1 MSGLI
6 KIFDNHTE
14 AVEVEKGVTV
24 VPAANTIITTI
35 DKIASWG
42 RRSSLWPLTF
52 GLACCAIEMMAAGAS
67 HYDLDR
73 FGVIFRASPRQA
85 DVMIVAGTVSKKM
98 APVVVNLYH
107 QMPEPRYVIAMG
119 SCACSGGIFN
129 TYSTVQGVDE
139 ILPVDVYIP
148 GCPPRPEALI
158 EGILNLQE
166 KIKNESYYRERC
178 LSGVCLIEN
187 SKFGAKDESHRNS
200 EEIKR

>member
-1 MSGLI
+1 MI
-6 KIFDNHTE
+6 HIIDTVTE
-14 AVEVEKGVTV
+14 PVEVEEGIRVI
-24 VPAANTIITTI
+24 PAANTIITTL

-42 RRSSLWPLTF
+42 RMSSLWPLTF
-52 GLACCAIEMMAAGAS
+52 GLACCAIEMMAAAAS

-73 FGVIFRASPRQA
+73 FGIIMRATPRQA
-85 DVMIVAGTVSKKM
+85 DVMIVAGTVTKKM

-129 TYSTVQGVDE
+129 TYSTAQGVDE

-158 EGILNLQE
+158 QGILKLQE
-166 KIKNESYYRERC
+166 KIKNESYIKKG
-178 LSGVCLIEN
+178 SQSTICLIDN
-187 SKFGAKDESHRNS
+187 DFKRSKHESNRYSEKDQG
-200 EEIKR
+200 